1 MKSVVRRLRRLESRK
16 KNQRTEFWIDLGDGR
31 FRRGNEIKPATS
43 LNDPNVSY
51 MSMIEE
57 ELEV

>member
-16 KNQRTEFWIDLGDGR
+16 KIDLGDGR